1 MLTNGFPEEIK
12 RLCSLICDGQS
23 WFVWLDAGTETCF
36 IFENGIRRCTPEER
50 FLVKNLPVSGMSP
63 AFNLPSG
70 HVLET
75 AFPIGQAHKLSFLH
89 TSAADT
95 SFLVATVASNN
106 LADKLAALLLDRQRE
121 WSLRLQLSRLIEQ
134 QQQRIQQLEERNASF
149 LQQREQHLRQ
159 LFSDWASRQLP
170 VTVLFE
176 PAIFD
181 AADPALSD
189 SQLLLQLDNALL
201 LAQFAQPGKLA
212 YQLTAAHLQP
222 VVQTGSMTPSPLNA
236 HQRVELLLDKYEAS
250 ARLAQQNGLAVNG
263 KTIAGHLQPTVS
275 PPAITDALKK
285 NRKAIGQLLGQY
297 PEKWLLLRKYL
308 KPVKELSERRLYN

>member
-23 WFVWLDAGTETCF
+23 WFVWLNTDSETCF
-36 IFENGIRRCTPEER
+36 ITENGIRRCTPEER
-50 FLVKNLPVSGMSP
+50 SLLKNLPALQESTVFMLP
-63 AFNLPSG
+63 AG

-75 AFPIGQAHKLSFLH
+75 AFQIAQPQRLSFLQ
-89 TSAADT
+89 TSTAET
-95 SFLVATVASNN
+95 SFLVATQSNGTHAHR
-106 LADKLAALLLDRQRE
+106 LSALILDRQRE
-121 WSLRLQLSRLIEQ
+121 WSLRLQLSRMIEQ
-134 QQQRIQQLEERNASF
+134 QQQRIQQLEERNTSL
-149 LQQREQHLRQ
+149 LQQREHHLQQ
-159 LFSDWASRQLP
+159 LFSGWAAQQLP

-176 PAIFD
+176 PAVFS

-189 SQLLLQLDNALL
+189 NQLLRQLDNALL

-222 VVQTGSMTPSPLNA
+222 VERAHASVQAPLNT